1 MKNNTMDRYPK
12 ELDNL
17 EFIAGVDEV
26 GRGCLSGPVFAAA
39 VILPKDFKSDNIKD
53 SKKLSEK
60 ARLKA
65 YEEIY
70 KNAIDI
76 SVHSVSPQDIDK
88 HNIQNAVYASMNGA
102 IDGLETKP
110 EHVLV
115 DGNIFDSYSDI
126 PYTCVVK
133 GDNKYL
139 PIASASIVAKVIRD
153 EYMKK
158 LHEDYP
164 MYHWDKN
171 KGYGSKHHIE
181 IIKEQGI
188 THHHRKTFLKKIL
201 NA

>member
-1 MKNNTMDRYPK
+1 
-12 ELDNL
+12 
-17 EFIAGVDEV
+17 
-26 GRGCLSGPVFAAA
+26 
-39 VILPKDFKSDNIKD
+39 
-53 SKKLSEK
+53 
-60 ARLKA
+60 
-65 YEEIY
+65 
-70 KNAIDI
+70 
-76 SVHSVSPQDIDK
+76 
-88 HNIQNAVYASMNGA
+88 MNGA

>member
-1 MKNNTMDRYPK
+1 MLNLTNNPE

-39 VILPKDFKSDNIKD
+39 VILPKDFKSEIIKD

-164 MYHWDKN
+164 MYHWDRN

>member
-1 MKNNTMDRYPK
+1 MEQYLHKDLV
-12 ELDNL
+12 E
-17 EFIAGVDEV
+17 AGVDEV

-39 VILPKDFKSDNIKD
+39 VILPKDFKSNIIKD
-53 SKKLSEK
+53 SKKLTEK

-70 KNAIDI
+70 ENAIDI

-102 IDGLETKP
+102 IDGLGVKP

-126 PYTCVVK
+126 PYTCIVK
-133 GDNKYL
+133 GDDKYL
-139 PIASASIVAKVIRD
+139 SIASASIVAKVIRD

-158 LHEDYP
+158 LHEDFP
-164 MYHWDKN
+164 IYHWDKN

>member
-1 MKNNTMDRYPK
+1 MKQYLNKDLV
-12 ELDNL
+12 E
-17 EFIAGVDEV
+17 AGVDEV

-53 SKKLSEK
+53 SKKLTEK
-60 ARLKA
+60 ARLRA

-70 KNAIDI
+70 ENAIDI

-102 IDGLETKP
+102 IDGLGVKP

-115 DGNIFDSYSDI
+115 DGNIFDSYNDI

-133 GDNKYL
+133 GDNEYL
-139 PIASASIVAKVIRD
+139 SIASASIVAKVIRD

-164 MYHWDKN
+164 MYDWDKN

-181 IIKEQGI
+181 VIKEQGI

>member
-1 MKNNTMDRYPK
+1 MKQYLNKDLV
-12 ELDNL
+12 E
-17 EFIAGVDEV
+17 AGVDEV

-39 VILPKDFKSDNIKD
+39 VILPKDFKSENIKD
-53 SKKLSEK
+53 SKKLTEK
-60 ARLKA
+60 ARLRA
-65 YEEIY
+65 YKEIY
-70 KNAIDI
+70 ENAIDI

-102 IDGLETKP
+102 IDGLEVKP

-115 DGNIFDSYSDI
+115 DGNIFDSYDDI

-133 GDNKYL
+133 GDNEYL
-139 PIASASIVAKVIRD
+139 SIASASIVAKVIRD

-164 MYHWDKN
+164 MYDWNKN
-171 KGYGSKHHIE
+171 KGYGSKHHIKV
-181 IIKEQGI
+181 IKEQGI

>member
-1 MKNNTMDRYPK
+1 MLNLTNNPK

-60 ARLKA
+60 GRLKA

-110 EHVLV
+110 EHILV

>member
-1 MKNNTMDRYPK
+1 MLNLTNNPK
-12 ELDNL
+12 ELDDL

-39 VILPKDFKSDNIKD
+39 VILPKDFKSEIIKD

>member
-1 MKNNTMDRYPK
+1 MLNLTNNPK
-12 ELDNL
+12 ELDDL

-39 VILPKDFKSDNIKD
+39 VILPKDFKSEIIKD

-76 SVHSVSPQDIDK
+76 SIHSVSPQDIDK

>member
-1 MKNNTMDRYPK
+1 MLNLTNNPK